1 MKKTVLPNLN
11 LLSKRQLILLL
22 NSCKKLN
29 YKKKDIMN
37 KLYVEIRKDYIELEQ
52 ESILTLML
60 LLNTIS
66 KLENI

>member
-1 MKKTVLPNLN
+1 LKKTVLPNLN